1 MALQPDIQYVQFYMD
16 GSAARK
22 VELKKES
29 RQAAPVPQRRKVKRK
44 VIAVDPVALGGLAV
58 AIVMLIAMVFGVTE
72 YRATLTQME
81 QMSAYVEQ
89 LENENAAL
97 QQVYE
102 ESYDLDAVYDMA
114 MAIGMVPAEELE
126 HVSISVEPPLQE
138 ETRLSFW
145 ESITTFLTGL
155 FA

>member
-1 MALQPDIQYVQFYMD
+1 MALQADIQYVQFYMD

-22 VELKKES
+22 VELKKEA
-29 RQAAPVPQRRKVKRK
+29 RQTVPVQRQRKVKRR
-44 VIAVDPVALGGLAV
+44 VIAVDPVALSGLVVAV
-58 AIVMLIAMVFGVTE
+58 VMLVAMVFGVSE
-72 YRATLTQME
+72 YRATLTQVE

-97 QQVYE
+97 QQVYH

-114 MAIGMVPAEELE
+114 MAIGMVPAEQLE
-126 HVSISVEPPLQE
+126 HVTIQVEPPQQ
-138 ETRLSFW
+138 TDVQLSFW
-145 ESITTFLTGL
+145 ESISTFLTGL